1 MTISFIF
8 LAVYIE
14 FEKLLGNDDQNN
26 VKHLYSVIKK
36 KEICHLT
43 SPNWVFWHVYKD
55 KNVRI
60 DHRIWNSLIAGGVFN
75 YFFGYGFIFIY
86 NLCVC

>member
-14 FEKLLGNDDQNN
+14 FKKLLGNDDQNN
-26 VKHLYSVIKK
+26 VKHLHSVIKK

-43 SPNWVFWHVYKD
+43 SQIEYFDMRP
-55 KNVRI
+55 RI
-60 DHRIWNSLIAGGVFN
+60 KMLEWTTG
-75 YFFGYGFIFIY
+75 FGIP
-86 NLCVC
+86 